1 VQIGYFWHASNA
13 TEIYRTEDSQ
23 GQILYSDVATSE
35 SDTIIVP
42 TETYRYQYK
51 VVSVIDGDTIIL
63 ENDERVRLLGINTPE
78 IENRY
83 HQGEPGGEKAKK
95 WLVTQIQG
103 KQAYLEYDIEQ
114 RDKYKRLLAHVFL
127 EDGEHLNIALL
138 EAGLATLS
146 LIPPNLRYA
155 QQMINAQQQAESDDI
170 GIWSMSEY
178 QPRPITRMSKKSRG
192 WNRYQGEPK
201 SIKRSRKYV
210 RLIFNDKVDVRIPIK
225 NLYLFP
231 KMESYLGKQIE
242 VRGWASRQKAHYSI
256 LIRHPSVLI
265 VL

>member
-1 VQIGYFWHASNA
+1 MQFFKKNIVTSPLYVVILLIGYFWHASNA

-95 WLVTQIQG
+95 WL
-103 KQAYLEYDIEQ
+103 
-114 RDKYKRLLAHVFL
+114 
-127 EDGEHLNIALL
+127 
-138 EAGLATLS
+138 
-146 LIPPNLRYA
+146 
-155 QQMINAQQQAESDDI
+155 
-170 GIWSMSEY
+170 
-178 QPRPITRMSKKSRG
+178 
-192 WNRYQGEPK
+192 
-201 SIKRSRKYV
+201 
-210 RLIFNDKVDVRIPIK
+210 
-225 NLYLFP
+225 
-231 KMESYLGKQIE
+231 
-242 VRGWASRQKAHYSI
+242 
-256 LIRHPSVLI
+256 
-265 VL
+265 